1 MIVAQGTEAG
11 GHCGEI
17 STMVL
22 VPEVVDAVG
31 PDVPVLAAGGI
42 GRGRQMAAAL
52 ALGAQ
57 GVWTGSIWL
66 TVAEA
71 DTEPDRGGEPA
82 RGDVA
87 RHRALAVDDGQAGAS
102 AAHRVDRRVGARRTR
117 PIRCRCR
124 CRASC
129 SPRRRAGSAASQ
141 NRELSGFPV
150 GQIVGSMNSVRPVRD
165 VIFDMVEEWIE
176 TTERLKQHRRRR
188 LTPTTATCVECAS

>member
-11 GHCGEI
+11 GHCGDV

-71 DTEPDRGGEPA
+71 DTNPTASGQSA
-82 RGDVA
+82 RRQLA
-87 RHRALAVDDGQAGAS
+87 RHRAVAFDDGQAGPPT
-102 AAHRVDRRVGARRTR
+102 AHRVDRRVGAQPTL
-117 PIRCRCR
+117 PIRSRCR

-129 SPRRRAGSAASQ
+129 SAKRR
-141 NRELSGFPV
+141 
-150 GQIVGSMNSVRPVRD
+150 VGSRARRTRSSPDSPSARSSARMNSVRPVRD

-176 TTERLKQHRRRR
+176 TTRR
-188 LTPTTATCVECAS
+188 LDTLIDTETAAG

>member
-1 MIVAQGTEAG
+1 MRASTCIVAQGTEAG

-42 GRGRQMAAAL
+42 GCGRQMAAAL

-71 DTEPDRGGEPA
+71 DTQPIARREDA

-87 RHRALAVDDGQAGAS
+87 RHRALA
-102 AAHRVDRRVGARRTR
+102 RR
-117 PIRCRCR
+117 
-124 CRASC
+124 
-129 SPRRRAGSAASQ
+129 
-141 NRELSGFPV
+141 
-150 GQIVGSMNSVRPVRD
+150 
-165 VIFDMVEEWIE
+165 
-176 TTERLKQHRRRR
+176 
-188 LTPTTATCVECAS
+188 